1 MAGRGHNS
9 GDHTEDVLNG
19 TAQKQLKSVIE
30 RIERLELEKAEVAES
45 IKEVFAEAKGNGFDV
60 KVLRKVIRLRRMD
73 KGKRLEEEAILDLYM
88 HAVEGADQAEDD
100 PDDIG

>member
-1 MAGRGHNS
+1 M
-9 GDHTEDVLNG
+9 
-19 TAQKQLKSVIE
+19 
-30 RIERLELEKAEVAES
+30 
-45 IKEVFAEAKGNGFDV
+45 FAEAKGNGFDV